1 MLALTFMAKP
11 HTILHRK
18 HSPSNLLIM
27 QTKEVETYQSPQIV
41 TIETLYEGVVCSSNE
56 TLDENYVDW

>member
-18 HSPSNLLIM
+18 YSSSNLLIM

-56 TLDENYVDW
+56 TLDENYGEW

>member
-11 HTILHRK
+11 RTILHRK

-41 TIETLYEGVVCSSNE
+41 TIETLYEGVVCSSYE
-56 TLDENYVDW
+56 TLDENYGEL